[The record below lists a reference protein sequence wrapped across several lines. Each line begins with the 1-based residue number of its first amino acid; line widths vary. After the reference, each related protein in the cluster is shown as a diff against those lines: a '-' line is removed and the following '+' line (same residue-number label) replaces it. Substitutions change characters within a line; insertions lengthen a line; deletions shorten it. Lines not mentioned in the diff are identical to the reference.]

1 MKRTILVLGLVG
13 ILLASAFGQ
22 SNILRASIPFE
33 FVVSNLTLPAG
44 DYEFRVTGDQ
54 FMKITNVGTGATVA
68 MVMPLTRLAAEKMAA
83 GTGKVSFDVR
93 EGKHFIEAVWPS
105 EGAGYLLHATKG
117 EHTHEIVS
125 MK

>member
-1 MKRTILVLGLVG
+1 
-13 ILLASAFGQ
+13 
-22 SNILRASIPFE
+22 
-33 FVVSNLTLPAG
+33 VSNLTLPAG

-105 EGAGYLLHATKG
+105 EGAGYLLHAIKG